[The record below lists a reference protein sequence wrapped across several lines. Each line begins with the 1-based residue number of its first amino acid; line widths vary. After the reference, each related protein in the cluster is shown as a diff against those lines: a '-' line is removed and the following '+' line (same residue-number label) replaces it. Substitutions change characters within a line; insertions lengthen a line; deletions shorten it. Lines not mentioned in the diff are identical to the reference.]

1 MSLEFTVQENANQLT
16 LYLNGKCDIYN
27 AKSLHEILSEN
38 ESKTNHLIINLKS
51 VEEIHTSA
59 IQILIALKK
68 QMKANNKKLTLVE
81 HSKPVLEL
89 FDLFGLV
96 SKFADKIHLSKELK
110 TNLKFQYGIKKS
122 YEPY

>member
-1 MSLEFTVQENANQLT
+1 MSLEFTVQENADHLI

-27 AKSLHEILSEN
+27 AKSLKGILIDC
-38 ESKTNHLIINLKS
+38 ESKTNHLFINLKS
-51 VEEIHTSA
+51 VDEIHTSA
-59 IQILIALKK
+59 IQIFLTFKK
-68 QMKANNKKLTLVE
+68 KMQSNKKKLTLVE

-96 SKFADKIHLSKELK
+96 SKFADKIHLTKDLK